1 MVPQSFS
8 ALLKLPAVV
17 EGRLGTTDVVPVS
30 FLLPWK
36 KSCFLW
42 VFLIKTTIKKIEFL
56 QVCIT
61 EAMGGCCCSSFCGQ
75 FLLARVHWVRA
86 QEPLDPSVHGR
97 AKQAPHREFE
107 HSFST
112 QVCGLVSL
120 TGLPSVKEMYQ
131 GKGSPEVVYEGFW
144 TLWKCQG
151 INMGT
156 KWRFARLVLSVLGMS
171 CLMLLLAVLPCCVP
185 CLCHTLYLCC
195 KAALRYLLRVLLVE
209 KKHL

>member
-1 MVPQSFS
+1 
-8 ALLKLPAVV
+8 
-17 EGRLGTTDVVPVS
+17 
-30 FLLPWK
+30 
-36 KSCFLW
+36 
-42 VFLIKTTIKKIEFL
+42 
-56 QVCIT
+56 
-61 EAMGGCCCSSFCGQ
+61 MGGCCCSSFCGQ

-97 AKQAPHREFE
+97 AKQAPHREFK

-112 QVCGLVSL
+112 QVCGLISL

-131 GKGSPEVVYEGFW
+131 GKGTPEVVYEGFW

-209 KKHL
+209 KNTSNWSSVSTLPCSLPNAQGSDPRMQPALSSRFHIFFTYLLYLLIWFPWIQGSNPL